1 MELAQNILVYTSFIG
16 AIGFLVLKFFFPK
29 VLKSK
34 KVTVK
39 LDVVQIVGV
48 NLLLNMS

>member
-1 MELAQNILVYTSFIG
+1 MELAQNILVYTAFIG

-34 KVTVK
+34 KSDSKTGCGT
-39 LDVVQIVGV
+39 DCGC
-48 NLLLNMS
+48 